1 VAAAGTPLENSAAGA
16 NLKWRLKHL
25 LDFAV
30 CLHTCVTTG

>member
-1 VAAAGTPLENSAAGA
+1 VAAAGTLENSAAGA